1 MHDGTIIPHGEK
13 LANGDLSDSGA
24 TFSLSKFQLGSDV
37 GRDSKNSSLSNS
49 SQLLSQNGVKSSFL
63 DERAAKN
70 WPNQITGGAT
80 TLNVALGDQSS
91 LPFLAA
97 GATLVLTVL
106 SVCIQLVVVFKF
118 NLGIYI
124 ILRDMASCCLQAFS
138 LAVCAAVCIRKL
150 EEPSGRRRRSRTGA
164 TSRQLGTFFQ

>member
-1 MHDGTIIPHGEK
+1 MCIGGIRSKPPNAGGRGCDPRSQ
-13 LANGDLSDSGA
+13 DL
-24 TFSLSKFQLGSDV
+24 
-37 GRDSKNSSLSNS
+37 
-49 SQLLSQNGVKSSFL
+49 
-63 DERAAKN
+63 EE
-70 WPNQITGGAT
+70 
-80 TLNVALGDQSS
+80 
-91 LPFLAA
+91 